1 MNILHLILFLA
12 FFFTTNAQWYIK
24 KTYYTKLVHYP
35 NPGKRSVPDEQTF
48 AVGTD
53 CSKPFFQLQS
63 YSEKVTWMYKCI
75 YTKSP
80 SKINENSV
88 SLNSNNIDVASS
100 STPGY
105 IGHENRYPYVTS
117 SYLTEHDNLV
127 NRFLRKL
134 LQGRIK
140 NESK

>member
-1 MNILHLILFLA
+1 MNILHLIIFIA
-12 FFFTTNAQWYIK
+12 FFFTTNAQWYLK
-24 KTYYTKLVHYP
+24 KSHHTKLVHYP
-35 NPGKRSVPDEQTF
+35 NPGKRSVSDEQTF
-48 AVGTD
+48 AVGID
-53 CSKPFFQLQS
+53 CSKSFFQLQS

-88 SLNSNNIDVASS
+88 SSNNIDLAST

-105 IGHENRYPYVTS
+105 IGQENRYPYVAS
-117 SYLTEHDNLV
+117 SYLTEHDNSV